1 MPIYELDSGFFMV
14 ILIQWLLF
22 EMWQFYLSII
32 MVVGGRWVVE
42 GGWWKVSGGRKV
54 ANKGPEN
61 RGGALSPETK
71 DLFCLRI
78 SFYLKAHL

>member
-1 MPIYELDSGFFMV
+1 MSNVLNV
-14 ILIQWLLF
+14 TILSLNN
-22 EMWQFYLSII
+22 YG
-32 MVVGGRWVVE
+32 V
-42 GGWWKVSGGRKV
+42 WKVGGRKV

-78 SFYLKAHL
+78 ILGGLKQKRRRVV